1 MKIEKYNSH
10 AKVFAFKGYDARKL
24 KGVLVTDK
32 SCANALKKI
41 SDKTELD
48 VYQPNIASKSIKK
61 ELFQLANENKFLWAQ
76 DYLTFINDKAKA
88 VLFDNSRDF
97 LKRVLRATSDG
108 IKKDFN
114 YLPVKA
120 EPHLRGGNFF
130 LCTNK
135 GKKEL
140 LIVEN
145 KNIYSDEIL
154 KAIFGVENIVK
165 IPKTDYHLDL
175 FIRPLDNGNILVSD
189 INKTKEGLQKGYE
202 KIKKYYEENTNLTE
216 NEKEEL
222 ESVINNINI
231 AIKKLDITLKFDKYK
246 PQENV
251 EKVVETLK
259 KAGYNPI
266 RVPAA
271 YHYLDGVKTKEKEQE
286 LWNKFENNSQLL
298 IDWSKNQSENIQE
311 DVNNLIA
318 LETFKH
324 KNNPYFAVDFE
335 SFYVNNFIN
344 AIVNKKQNGELA
356 YITNAPILDT
366 ELGITKEVEQK
377 TGFSTKNMFIKSVEP
392 YIKKENIYFV
402 DEKLTQKLFKKMGGI
417 HCAAAE
423 MPDI

>member
-1 MKIEKYNSH
+1 MEIKKYSNYTPTP
-10 AKVFAFKGYDARKL
+10 AFKGYEARKL
-24 KGVLVTDK
+24 SGVFVTDK
-32 SCANALKKI
+32 SCADAIKKFT
-41 SDKTELD
+41 DKTELN

-61 ELFQLANENKFLWAQ
+61 ELYQLSNENKFLWAQ

-145 KNIYSDEIL
+145 KDIYSDEVL
-154 KAIFGVENIVK
+154 KAIFDVENIIK

-175 FIRPLDNGNILVSD
+175 FIRPLDDGNILVSD

-202 KIKKYYEENTNLTE
+202 KIKEYFENNNLTE
-216 NEKEEL
+216 EEKEEL
-222 ESVINNINI
+222 ESIINNIDL
-231 AIKKLDITLKFDKYK
+231 AIKKLDITLQFDKYK

-251 EKVVETLK
+251 DKVVETLK
-259 KAGYNPI
+259 NAGYNPI

-286 LWNKFENNSQLL
+286 LWNKFKNNSQLL

-311 DVNNLIA
+311 NVNNLIT
-318 LETFKH
+318 LETFKN

-344 AIVNKKQNGELA
+344 AIVNKKQNGELV
-356 YITNAPILDT
+356 YITNAPMLDT
-366 ELGITKEVEQK
+366 ELGITKEIEQK

-392 YIKKENIYFV
+392 YIKKENIYFI

-417 HCAAAE
+417 HCVAAE
-423 MPDI
+423 IPDI

>member
-1 MKIEKYNSH
+1 MEIKKYSNYTPTP
-10 AKVFAFKGYDARKL
+10 AFKGYEARKL
-24 KGVLVTDK
+24 SGVFVTDK
-32 SCANALKKI
+32 SCADAIKKFT
-41 SDKTELD
+41 DKTELN

-61 ELFQLANENKFLWAQ
+61 ELYQLSNENKFLWAQ
-76 DYLTFINDKAKA
+76 DYLTFINEKAKA

-97 LKRVLRATSDG
+97 LKRTLRATSDG
-108 IKKDFN
+108 IKKDLNFT
-114 YLPVKA
+114 PVKA

-145 KNIYSDEIL
+145 KDIYSDEVL
-154 KAIFGVENIVK
+154 KAIFDVENIIK

-175 FIRPLDNGNILVSD
+175 FIRPLDDGNILVSD

-202 KIKKYYEENTNLTE
+202 KIKEYFENNNLTE
-216 NEKEEL
+216 EEKEEL
-222 ESVINNINI
+222 ESIINNIDL
-231 AIKKLDITLKFDKYK
+231 AIKKLDITLQFDKYK

-251 EKVVETLK
+251 DKVVETLK
-259 KAGYNPI
+259 NAGYNPI

-286 LWNKFENNSQLL
+286 LWNKFKNNSQLL

-311 DVNNLIA
+311 NVNNLIT
-318 LETFKH
+318 LETFKN

-344 AIVNKKQNGELA
+344 AIVNKKQNGELV
-356 YITNAPILDT
+356 YITNAPMLDT
-366 ELGITKEVEQK
+366 ELGITKEIEQK

-392 YIKKENIYFV
+392 YIKKENIYFI

-423 MPDI
+423 IPDI